1 MEENRAEKQN
11 LADSEA
17 SDVVCES
24 AEPIAEP
31 IEADAAEQ
39 SPSAPKE
46 EYVYTPAVMQKNG
59 TNGNSEKKASA
70 IIASLLITCSVLFLC
85 VVFLTVALFTAGGSP
100 GNQRPGPGGISG
112 TLSVSDIAEECSE
125 FTVAIQ
131 TRTPSSSG
139 SVTLGTGSG
148 IILTENGYI
157 ATNSHVVS
165 GADTITVYTHDGNSY
180 GARLIAD
187 DPDHDIALIRI
198 TLQTEKLATATVGD
212 YEAVR
217 VGDEVV
223 AIGTPHSIDYAWT
236 VSVGHISNV
245 GREIG
250 VPNGNGVKMIQMDVP
265 VNPGNSGG
273 PLINMSGEVIGIVSA
288 KLDEKYEGIN
298 FAIPMSE
305 YMDFFNS
312 EIEKDMSKPQLGVV
326 GFSVE
331 ADSYYY
337 INGSS
342 STFVY
347 KDDADGRYY
356 IYESYSSKYYLTPEE
371 SQNVFYA
378 KESGFLITEITE
390 NSDANGKLRPYD
402 IITEFDGVR
411 LVLDEN
417 NDPYETVVGIL
428 AKKKA
433 SDVVKV
439 KYLRD
444 GKERETQIGLKEK
457 D

>member
-1 MEENRAEKQN
+1 
-11 LADSEA
+11 
-17 SDVVCES
+17 
-24 AEPIAEP
+24 
-31 IEADAAEQ
+31 
-39 SPSAPKE
+39 
-46 EYVYTPAVMQKNG
+46 
-59 TNGNSEKKASA
+59 
-70 IIASLLITCSVLFLC
+70 
-85 VVFLTVALFTAGGSP
+85 
-100 GNQRPGPGGISG
+100 
-112 TLSVSDIAEECSE
+112 
-125 FTVAIQ
+125 
-131 TRTPSSSG
+131 
-139 SVTLGTGSG
+139 
-148 IILTENGYI
+148 
-157 ATNSHVVS
+157 
-165 GADTITVYTHDGNSY
+165 
-180 GARLIAD
+180 
-187 DPDHDIALIRI
+187 
-198 TLQTEKLATATVGD
+198 
-212 YEAVR
+212 
-217 VGDEVV
+217 
-223 AIGTPHSIDYAWT
+223 
-236 VSVGHISNV
+236 
-245 GREIG
+245 
-250 VPNGNGVKMIQMDVP
+250 
-265 VNPGNSGG
+265 
-273 PLINMSGEVIGIVSA
+273 
-288 KLDEKYEGIN
+288 
-298 FAIPMSE
+298 MSE
-305 YMDFFNS
+305 YMDFFNY
-312 EIEKDMSKPQLGVV
+312 EIERDMSKPQLGVV

-390 NSDANGKLRPYD
+390 NSDANGKLKPYD

-428 AKKKA
+428 AGKKA